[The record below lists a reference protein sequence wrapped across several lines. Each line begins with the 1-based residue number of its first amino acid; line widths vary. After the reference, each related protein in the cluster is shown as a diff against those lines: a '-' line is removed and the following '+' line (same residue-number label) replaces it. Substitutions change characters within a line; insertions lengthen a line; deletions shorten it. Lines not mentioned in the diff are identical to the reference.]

1 MKKNPNTFGKSK
13 MASLQQELFDSE
25 SPEQAPAPE
34 PPLMKPTP
42 KQMHPRAMV
51 TAPFRSSP
59 FGGTTT
65 ARTR

>member
-1 MKKNPNTFGKSK
+1 MKKNPTFGKSK
-13 MASLQQELFDSE
+13 MVSLQQELFDSE

-51 TAPFRSSP
+51 TASSSA
-59 FGGTTT
+59 FW
-65 ARTR
+65 RHHYSQD